1 MKKLHLNLDSDSYD
15 IIICDG
21 LLSHLSFY
29 VEKVYTKRNIFIIT
43 DSNVSGFYLET
54 VTKQLENKYHVE
66 HVIVK
71 AGEDSK
77 SLKVY
82 EKVVKELFDKNI
94 RRGDLLVALGGGV
107 IGDLTGFVSSTI
119 FRGTPYIS
127 IPTSLLSMM
136 DSSIGG
142 KTGIDFDG
150 RKNVIGCFHQP
161 KLVLIDIDTLK
172 TLPTAE
178 YINGSAELIK
188 HAIIYDKDLFDELS
202 KNKTVNEDIILKS
215 LQVKEHFVVNDV
227 YDEGI
232 RMVLNFGHTFG
243 HIVEVEYGYRHGEA
257 VALGMLMALDYG
269 IDLGISKKS
278 DRLKIKNILEYFGLP
293 TKKYDY
299 KKYLKLIFE
308 DKKNIA
314 GDLNFILIDRI
325 GSSVVKVLNENE

>member
-29 VEKVYTKRNIFIIT
+29 VETVYTKRNIFIIT
-43 DSNVSGFYLET
+43 DSNVSEFYLEK
-54 VTKQLENKYHVE
+54 VTKQLENKYNVE
-66 HVIVK
+66 HVVVK

-82 EKVVKELFDKNI
+82 EEVVRELFDKNI

-150 RKNVIGCFHQP
+150 RKNIIGCFNQP
-161 KLVLIDIDTLK
+161 KLVLIDIDTLN

-188 HAIIYDKDLFDELS
+188 HAIIYDEDLFYELS

-215 LQVKEHFVVNDV
+215 LKVKEHFVVNDV

-278 DRLKIKNILEYFGLP
+278 DRLKIQNILKYFGLP

-314 GDLNFILIDRI
+314 GDLNFILIDTI
-325 GSSVVKVLNENE
+325 GNSVVKVLNENE